1 MFHSCIAGALHCHA
15 SKQLYL
21 PADDRNLLI
30 TEGRTFNATL
40 SIKVTRAQARLR
52 NWRAVNRTP
61 PDIFETASLEHPNA
75 PAAPNCALDWLNFFL
90 ADVRDGLGPYLAIYL
105 LAVHQWQPA
114 SIGLVMSLAGISAL
128 VAQTPAGALID
139 RTTAKRAVLVIAAVL
154 VTGSCLLLPWIS
166 SFSGVALTQT
176 IGSLAGSVFAPAIAA
191 ISLGISGPNAF
202 TRRVGRN
209 ETFNH
214 AGNAC
219 SALLAGG
226 LAYLFGPVVVFYLM
240 AAMTVGSV
248 VAVCCVPAT
257 AIDHQ
262 LARGLTH
269 GSGGDH
275 NPAGLKVLLHNR
287 TLLIFAAC
295 CALFHLANAAMLP
308 LVSQKL
314 SQADLNLATPLTSAC
329 IVAAQLVM
337 VPMALL
343 VGTKA
348 ERWGRKP
355 FLLAGFFILPLR
367 AVLYTASD
375 NPFWMVAVQLLDGIG
390 AGIFGAL
397 FPIVVK
403 DLTEGTGRFN
413 VSLGA
418 LTTVFGLGAA
428 LSPGIAGLVVQ
439 TAGYD
444 AAFLTLAAIAGAA
457 FVLVLLALPETQLR
471 TTPLAST
478 VTFFNPYK

>member
-1 MFHSCIAGALHCHA
+1 MPDRGADLDAIKQSAVHS
-15 SKQLYL
+15 
-21 PADDRNLLI
+21 R
-30 TEGRTFNATL
+30 
-40 SIKVTRAQARLR
+40 
-52 NWRAVNRTP
+52 
-61 PDIFETASLEHPNA
+61 
-75 PAAPNCALDWLNFFL
+75 ALDWLNFFL

-114 SIGLVMSLAGISAL
+114 SIGLVMTLAGVTAL

-139 RTTAKRAVLVIAAVL
+139 RTRAKRAVIVIAALL
-154 VTGSCLLLPWIS
+154 VTGSCLQLPFMA
-166 SFSGVALTQT
+166 SFTLVALTQT
-176 IGSLAGSVFAPAIAA
+176 VSALAGSVFAPAIAA
-191 ISLGISGPNAF
+191 ITLGITGPKAF
-202 TRRVGRN
+202 TRRFGRN

-240 AAMTVGSV
+240 AVMTVMSIIA
-248 VAVCCVPAT
+248 VARVPAD

-262 LARGLTH
+262 QARGLSDAAH
-269 GSGGDH
+269 GHDQ
-275 NPAGLKVLLHNR
+275 PAGLRVLLHNR
-287 TLLIFAAC
+287 TLLLFAVC

-314 SQADLNLATPLTSAC
+314 SQIDLRLATPLTSAC

-337 VPMALL
+337 VPMAML
-343 VGTKA
+343 VGNKA
-348 ERWGRKP
+348 EQWGRKP
-355 FLLAGFFILPLR
+355 FLVAGFFVLALR
-367 AVLYTASD
+367 GALYVLSD
-375 NPFWMVAVQLLDGIG
+375 NPFWLVGVQLLDGVG

-403 DLTEGTGRFN
+403 DLTAGTGRFN

-418 LTTVFGLGAA
+418 LTTAFGLGAA

-439 TAGYD
+439 AAGYD
-444 AAFLTLAAIAGAA
+444 AAFLTLAAIATAA
-457 FVLVLLALPETQLR
+457 WLLVWLALPETAPQMDR
-471 TTPLAST
+471 TLEYAES
-478 VTFFNPYK
+478 